1 MDTLTAIKL
10 PVMTGTPKQIAWAES
25 IRQSVVDQFFA
36 VADWTRTHELTQAQ
50 KDFFE
55 FGKSVFEKIISETS
69 AKFWIDNR
77 FNTLKDFVN
86 EAKKENA

>member
-1 MDTLTAIKL
+1 MDTLTANKL
-10 PVMTGTPKQIAWAES
+10 PDMTGTPKQIAWAES
-25 IRQSVVDQFFA
+25 IRQSIVDQFFA
-36 VADWTRTHELTQAQ
+36 VADWTRTHELTQEQ
-50 KDFFE
+50 RDFFE
-55 FGKSVFEKIISETS
+55 LGKSVFEKITSETS